1 MKLSKEEILK
11 LFNLLN
17 ESLSNDDVIG
27 ELYLMGG
34 AVMCLSFNA
43 RASTKD
49 VDCVFEPSKII
60 REKSIEIAKAN
71 KLPQD
76 WLNDGVKGFLS
87 DNAEY
92 LNLPN
97 LKVLVCKP
105 EYLLSMKCLAMQIGE
120 EFQDEADVMYLL
132 RYLNIE
138 SLKQA
143 TSVITSYYP
152 KERFSAEDILC
163 FRGDDREGLI
173 LELPMILVLTFSE
186 TLSKVR

>member
-1 MKLSKEEILK
+1 MKLSKEQILK

-17 ESLSNDDVIG
+17 ESLKKDDIVG

-60 REKSIEIAKAN
+60 REKSIKIAKAN
-71 KLPQD
+71 KLPKD

-87 DNAEY
+87 DNADFESY
-92 LNLPN
+92 LDLSN

-105 EYLLSMKCLAMQIGE
+105 EYLLAMKCLAMRIGE

-152 KERFSAEDILC
+152 KERFPQKTFYA
-163 FRGDDREGLI
+163 
-173 LELPMILVLTFSE
+173 LEEIIE
-186 TLSKVR
+186 KV